1 MFCFVLFSL
10 LKFKC
15 VHRLQLVNN
24 SVNKR
29 SLGAAVVGVNVQCI
43 ATSLER
49 SRESVATQYRRKGF
63 GCTACPGFFLAH
75 ALFGR
80 LGSELSDG
88 METERTR
95 HSAGKDMDE
104 VNVVA
109 RCMRGAFQYCGM
121 SKESLFQRVV
131 STH

>member
-1 MFCFVLFSL
+1 MQ
-10 LKFKC
+10 
-15 VHRLQLVNN
+15 R
-24 SVNKR
+24 
-29 SLGAAVVGVNVQCI
+29 AVYQI
-43 ATSLER
+43 ATSFWEE
-49 SRESVATQYRRKGF
+49 SRERFLASQYRRKGF

-75 ALFGR
+75 ALLGR

-109 RCMRGAFQYCGM
+109 RCMRGAFQYCGT
-121 SKESLFQRVV
+121 SKESVL
-131 STH
+131 